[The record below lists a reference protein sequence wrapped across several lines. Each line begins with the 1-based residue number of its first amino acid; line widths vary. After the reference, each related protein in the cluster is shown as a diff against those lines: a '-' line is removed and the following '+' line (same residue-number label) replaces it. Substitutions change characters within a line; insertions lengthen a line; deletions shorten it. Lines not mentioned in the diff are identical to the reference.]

1 MILDLEAGDR
11 WQAIDELINNLVA
24 TGSIK
29 PEHRDAIADVVK
41 KRESSMSTGIGFG
54 IGLPHAST
62 DLVSEVVVALG
73 RSKEGINF
81 NALDKQPV
89 HFVALFLVPAGQFQ
103 KHIHTLANIAKLL
116 HKEGFQQDLK
126 KATDETAVRKVFAE
140 YGSIQIPQ
148 SIPPVLPH
156 KQIELKLQA
165 AVRAV
170 LPEADTAMVL
180 VRPCP
185 DPKFG
190 DYQSNALMSL
200 ARARKMNPRQLATDV
215 VAKLDVAD
223 WCEQVEIAGAGFLNF
238 RLKPSVLAQT
248 LEAAARGEHLFFEKC
263 GRDASSQSVAAT
275 PSSRDKQPS
284 PSRTATGASQ
294 PRTVVIDFSSP
305 NVAKPMH
312 VGHIRSTILGDCLAR
327 TLRLLGHRVI
337 TDNHIG
343 DWGTQFGKL
352 LVGWKKHLDPA
363 ALKADPI
370 AEMERLYKL
379 VNAAGEADEKVLEE
393 ARQELVKLQGGDA
406 ENLRIWH
413 EMIALSQKQFDTI
426 YARLGVKFDHALGES
441 FYNPRLKPL
450 VDELLAKDLARES
463 EGAIAIFFDDIPQL
477 KERPAL
483 IRKNDGGFNY
493 ATTDL
498 ATLAYRLETWQPD
511 EIIYVTDGRQQLHF
525 QQVFTAFRKWQERR
539 SPTRHDSNQNFQR
552 AGSETGVPK
561 LAHVWFGSILGE
573 DGKPF
578 KTRSGET
585 VKLADLL
592 DEAEERAL
600 KIVSEKNPD
609 LPEAHRREIARVVG
623 LGAVKYADLLPNRQ
637 SDYVFSWDKML
648 ALQGNTAPYLQYAY
662 TRIQS
667 IFRKSETSNIQHPTS
682 NIQLAAAEEIALA
695 KHLLNFGLSLEAVAE
710 EYRPNFLC
718 NYLYELAGKFTSF
731 YENCPVL
738 KADDATRVSRL
749 ALCNLTA
756 RVLKQGLET
765 LGIETVEQM

>member
-1 MILDLEAGDR
+1 M
-11 WQAIDELINNLVA
+11 
-24 TGSIK
+24 
-29 PEHRDAIADVVK
+29 
-41 KRESSMSTGIGFG
+41 
-54 IGLPHAST
+54 LP
-62 DLVSEVVVALG
+62 
-73 RSKEGINF
+73 N
-81 NALDKQPV
+81 
-89 HFVALFLVPAGQFQ
+89 
-103 KHIHTLANIAKLL
+103 
-116 HKEGFQQDLK
+116 
-126 KATDETAVRKVFAE
+126 
-140 YGSIQIPQ
+140 
-148 SIPPVLPH
+148 
-156 KQIELKLQA
+156 KQIELKLQQ
-165 AVRAV
+165 AVRAI
-170 LPEADTAMVL
+170 LPKADTSVVL

-200 ARARKMNPRQLATDV
+200 AKARKMNPRQLATNV
-215 VAKLDVAD
+215 LAKLDVGD
-223 WCEQVEIAGAGFLNF
+223 WCEKVEIAGAGFLNF
-238 RLKPSVLAQT
+238 RLKSSCLVQS
-248 LEAAARGEHLFFEKC
+248 LESAVRGEHLFFEKIGGGAQDTRAET
-263 GRDASSQSVAAT
+263 GRRRA
-275 PSSRDKQPS
+275 
-284 PSRTATGASQ
+284 RTA
-294 PRTVVIDFSSP
+294 VIDFSSP

-352 LVGWKKHLDPA
+352 LVGWKNHLDPA
-363 ALKADPI
+363 ALKTDPI

-379 VNAAGEADEKVLEE
+379 VNAASEADEKVLEA
-393 ARQELVKLQGGDA
+393 ARQELVKLQSGDA
-406 ENLRIWH
+406 ENLKIWR
-413 EMIALSQKQFDTI
+413 EMIALSQKQFDMI
-426 YARLGVKFDHALGES
+426 YGQLGVKFDHTLGES

-450 VDELLAKDLARES
+450 VDELVAKGIARES
-463 EGAIAIFFDDIPQL
+463 ESAIAIFFDDPPQL
-477 KERPAL
+477 KEQPAL
-483 IRKNDGGFNY
+483 IRKSDGGFNY
-493 ATTDL
+493 TTTDL
-498 ATLAYRLETWQPD
+498 ATLAYRLETWRPD

-525 QQVFTAFRKWQERR
+525 QQVFAAFRKWQSVTSEGRV
-539 SPTRHDSNQNFQR
+539 TRAPNSS
-552 AGSETGVPK
+552 SEKSLGLTEFVPPKDVK

-592 DEAEERAL
+592 DEAEERAF

-609 LPEAHRREIARVVG
+609 LPEAQRREIARVVG

-662 TRIQS
+662 TRIKS
-667 IFRKSETSNIQHPTS
+667 IFRKSDVASALRADGSVHSADSTT
-682 NIQLAAAEEIALA
+682 LAFSAPEEIALA
-695 KHLLNFGLSLEAVAE
+695 RHLLNFGLTLEAVAE

-738 KADDATRVSRL
+738 KADDTTRASRL
-749 ALCNLTA
+749 ALCDLTA
-756 RVLKQGLET
+756 RVLKQGLDV

>member
-1 MILDLEAGDR
+1 
-11 WQAIDELINNLVA
+11 
-24 TGSIK
+24 
-29 PEHRDAIADVVK
+29 
-41 KRESSMSTGIGFG
+41 
-54 IGLPHAST
+54 
-62 DLVSEVVVALG
+62 
-73 RSKEGINF
+73 
-81 NALDKQPV
+81 
-89 HFVALFLVPAGQFQ
+89 
-103 KHIHTLANIAKLL
+103 
-116 HKEGFQQDLK
+116 
-126 KATDETAVRKVFAE
+126 
-140 YGSIQIPQ
+140 
-148 SIPPVLPH
+148 VLPH

-165 AVRAV
+165 AVRMV
-170 LPEADTAMVL
+170 LPDADPAAVL

-200 ARARKMNPRQLATDV
+200 AKARKMNPRQLATNV
-215 VAKLDVAD
+215 LAKLDVGD
-223 WCEQVEIAGAGFLNF
+223 WCEKVEIAGAGFLNF
-238 RLKPSVLAQT
+238 RLKSTALTGA
-248 LEAAARGEHLFFEKC
+248 LLAAARGEHLFF
-263 GRDASSQSVAAT
+263 
-275 PSSRDKQPS
+275 DKSTNP
-284 PSRTATGASQ
+284 RTA
-294 PRTVVIDFSSP
+294 VIDFSSP

-312 VGHIRSTILGDCLAR
+312 VGHIRSTILGDSLAR
-327 TLRLLGHRVI
+327 TLRRLGHRVI

-379 VNAAGEADEKVLEE
+379 VNTAGEADEKVLEE
-393 ARQELVKLQGGDA
+393 ARQELVKLQGGDE

-426 YARLGVKFDHALGES
+426 YARLGVKFDHAFGES

-450 VDELLAKDLARES
+450 VDELVARGIARES
-463 EGAIAIFFDDIPQL
+463 EGAMAIFFDAPPQL
-477 KERPAL
+477 KEQPAL
-483 IRKNDGGFNY
+483 IRKSDGGFNY
-493 ATTDL
+493 TTTDL
-498 ATLAYRLETWQPD
+498 ATLAYRLETWRPD

-525 QQVFTAFRKWQERR
+525 QQVFTAFRRWQTVLSEGRV
-539 SPTRHDSNQNFQR
+539 TRAPDSSSDKNL
-552 AGSETGVPK
+552 GLSELAPPKNDVK

-592 DEAEERAL
+592 DEAEDRAF
-600 KIVSEKNPD
+600 KIVSDKNPD
-609 LPEAHRREIARVVG
+609 LPEAQRREIARVVG

-648 ALQGNTAPYLQYAY
+648 ALQGNTAPYLQYAH
-662 TRIQS
+662 TRIRS
-667 IFRKSETSNIQHPTS
+667 IFRKVTETSNIEYRTS
-682 NIQLAAAEEIALA
+682 NIEHRTSNIELVAPEEFALA
-695 KHLLNFGLSLEAVAE
+695 KHLLNFGLTLEAVAE

-738 KADDATRVSRL
+738 KADDAASRDSRL
-749 ALCNLTA
+749 ALCDLTA